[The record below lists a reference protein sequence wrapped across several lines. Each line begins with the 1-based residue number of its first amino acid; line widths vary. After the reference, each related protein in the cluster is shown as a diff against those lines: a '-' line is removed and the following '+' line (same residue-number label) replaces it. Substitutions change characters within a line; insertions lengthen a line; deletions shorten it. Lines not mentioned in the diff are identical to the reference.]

1 MRRIIIINVSIII
14 KNNLSW
20 DFNILDINDDE
31 FSLYELFRIFNF
43 YFLYLIKFFLI
54 QIKNE

>member
-1 MRRIIIINVSIII
+1 MRRIIIINVRIII

-20 DFNILDINDDE
+20 DFNILDKNDDE
-31 FSLYELFRIFNF
+31 FSLSELFRIFIF
-43 YFLYLIKFFLI
+43 YFLFLIKFFLI